1 MRYLIVAL
9 VVSLAW
15 LHQDWLIWPA
25 EAKAVATIA
34 DAPNAA
40 TIALQAIAIVANAPS
55 AAAMTATKAVHADAV
70 VDAAVVVVA
79 KATAAT
85 PIPPTTPLKN

>member
-1 MRYLIVAL
+1 VPAKT
-9 VVSLAW
+9 
-15 LHQDWLIWPA
+15 A
-25 EAKAVATIA
+25 EAVAAGIAAEVKALATIA
-34 DAPNAA
+34 DEPNAA
-40 TIALQAIAIVANAPS
+40 TIALQAIAPS
-55 AAAMTATKAVHADAV
+55 AAAMKAMKAAPADAV

>member
-1 MRYLIVAL
+1 MPAKT
-9 VVSLAW
+9 
-15 LHQDWLIWPA
+15 A
-25 EAKAVATIA
+25 EAAAAAIVVGAKADATIA

-40 TIALQAIAIVANAPS
+40 TTALQPIAIAAIAPS
-55 AAAMTATKAVHADAV
+55 AAAMMTMKAAPADAV

-79 KATAAT
+79 KAMAAT